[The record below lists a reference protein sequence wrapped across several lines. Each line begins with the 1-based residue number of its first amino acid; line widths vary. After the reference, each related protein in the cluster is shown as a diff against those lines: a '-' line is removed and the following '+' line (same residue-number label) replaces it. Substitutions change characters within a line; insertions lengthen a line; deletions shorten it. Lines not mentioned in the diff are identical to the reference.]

1 MRLVTGLRVGFTCA
15 IELIDE
21 MADWLQI
28 DMLLFVFLLFKEVY
42 GLDVCSIL

>member
-1 MRLVTGLRVGFTCA
+1 
-15 IELIDE
+15 

-28 DMLLFVFLLFKEVY
+28 DMLLFVFILFKGVY